1 MTAEKESGK
10 NSDLAIAFIPLSYI
24 SKFIYQA
31 NYLFC
36 AFFEVIISSLQ
47 IENFSKNPFYPILV
61 HYFYIKFSI

>member
-10 NSDLAIAFIPLSYI
+10 NSDLAIVFIPLSYI

-36 AFFEVIISSLQ
+36 AFFEVFKS
-47 IENFSKNPFYPILV
+47 
-61 HYFYIKFSI
+61 